1 MENRYIDLS
10 SYKTPEIIEPM
21 VSENSCGELHVLQ
34 KERIRRNGA
43 KTVRLQTL
51 LGRLDNEETISLCI
65 ITKTVTVCLSE
76 IN

>member
-1 MENRYIDLS
+1 VENRYIDLS

-43 KTVRLQTL
+43 KTVIV
-51 LGRLDNEETISLCI
+51 GGFTIESILWGI
-65 ITKTVTVCLSE
+65 FFSSGIFFFFGLSQK
-76 IN
+76 